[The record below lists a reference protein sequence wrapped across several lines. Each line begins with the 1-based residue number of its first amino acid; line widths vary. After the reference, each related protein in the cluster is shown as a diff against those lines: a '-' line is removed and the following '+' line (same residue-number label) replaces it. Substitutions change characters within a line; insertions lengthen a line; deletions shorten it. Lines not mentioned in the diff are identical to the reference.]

1 MALRYLTDVFTD
13 VVFHRN
19 NILRRNGLAPG
30 QWADGSGRKITT
42 DYVAQI
48 NGLTYRVYAICFSNA
63 ASHYVIYK
71 GEKLFL
77 KDSDIPEQVRD
88 I

>member
-1 MALRYLTDVFTD
+1 MSPRYLTDVFTD

-19 NILRRNGLAPG
+19 NVLRRNGLAPG

-48 NGLTYRVYAICFSNA
+48 NGLTYRVYAICAPNA
-63 ASHYVIYK
+63 ASCYYVIYR

-77 KDSDIPEQVRD
+77 KNSDI
-88 I
+88 